1 MLLIAHRGNTNDYPE
16 NTVDAFQSAF
26 DLGADGIEM
35 DVQVNEQD
43 KAIVVHDYLHQKSN
57 KYPKFEEVIKTFGPK
72 GILEIEVKAFRL
84 NEVKII
90 IDIVNYYQPPNFE
103 ITSSI
108 HPILPHLR
116 KYLPNALIGA
126 IFPDK
131 FIDEWMT
138 EAFLIRY
145 LDGFMQLTQADIVHV
160 PPSLYNKKI
169 LRSLKEKYLL
179 HHHIKTSSKVEYEKF
194 HNLNIDRVTFDDIDL
209 LRNIHSLN
217 I

>member
-35 DVQVNEQD
+35 DVQVNEQG
-43 KAIVVHDYLHQKSN
+43 KAIVVHDYLYQKSN
-57 KYPKFEEVIKTFGPK
+57 KYPKFEDVIKTFGPK
-72 GILEIEVKAFRL
+72 GTLEIEIKAFRPK
-84 NEVKII
+84 EVKVIT
-90 IDIVNYYQPPNFE
+90 DIMSYHQPPNFE

-108 HPILPHLR
+108 HPILPHVR

-131 FIDEWMT
+131 FIEEWMT
-138 EAFLIRY
+138 EAFIIRY

-160 PPSLYNKKI
+160 PPSFYNKKVI
-169 LRSLKEKYLL
+169 RSLKEKYLL
-179 HHHIKTSSKVEYEKF
+179 HHHIKTSNKVEYEKLQ
-194 HNLNIDRVTFDDIDL
+194 NLKVDRVTFDDIDL
-209 LRNIHSLN
+209 LRSIRG
-217 I
+217 IDF